1 MIAGSNSIF
10 GKMAASGWK
19 YTVVP
24 VPRAAPSFFSGP
36 TGLPCLKRISH
47 CAPSRST
54 VATSSFDSALT
65 TLAPT
70 PCSPPAVL

>member
-1 MIAGSNSIF
+1 MVAASNSTL
-10 GKMAASGWK
+10 GKIVGSGWK

-24 VPRAAPSFFSGP
+24 VPRAGP
-36 TGLPCLKRISH
+36 TFLTGPVGLPRLNAISH
-47 CAPSRST
+47 NAPSRFT
-54 VATSSFDSALT
+54 VAFRSVERALT